1 MQIEVIKKSVKEKGP
16 QFAGKL
22 LNVTYLVKVWPNM
35 AAKSTTPVVE
45 KEIVTE
51 YNRTHESDP
60 DSMDR
65 QDVRINKELEDA
77 AVATVNAY
85 LNEKALLETEE
96 RVDAHV
102 TTLQAELDKLYKD
115 V

>member
-1 MQIEVIKKSVKEKGP
+1 MQIEVIKKSAKEKGV

-22 LNVTYLVKVWPNM
+22 LNVTYLVKAWPNLV
-35 AAKSTTPVVE
+35 AKSTTPAVE
-45 KEIVTE
+45 KEITVE
-51 YNRTHESDP
+51 YNRTHEGDD

-65 QDVRINKELEDA
+65 QDARINKELQDA
-77 AVATVNAY
+77 AVATVDAY

-96 RVDAHV
+96 RIDNHV
-102 TTLQAELDKLYKD
+102 TTLQAELDKLYKE